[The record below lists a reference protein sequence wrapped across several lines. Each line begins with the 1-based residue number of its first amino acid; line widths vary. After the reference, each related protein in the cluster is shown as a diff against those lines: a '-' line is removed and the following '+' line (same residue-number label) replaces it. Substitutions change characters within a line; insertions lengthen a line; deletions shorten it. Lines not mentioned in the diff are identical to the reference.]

1 MTDGYLADALPAFAR
16 SWRTVCREAAGL
28 QDVADRLFDQPLD
41 AAWLTRLEADK
52 TLADRIES
60 FVARYGRL
68 QDQLGEKA
76 LPRLLALFGAA
87 PRTLLDT
94 LNAAERLGVLESAE
108 AWLTLRALRNRLVH
122 EYLESADELLLALQ
136 VAEPAARQLIDVV
149 RRMDALLQERD
160 IALPGL
166 AS

>member
-41 AAWLTRLEADK
+41 AAWLA
-52 TLADRIES
+52 
-60 FVARYGRL
+60 
-68 QDQLGEKA
+68 
-76 LPRLLALFGAA
+76 
-87 PRTLLDT
+87 
-94 LNAAERLGVLESAE
+94 
-108 AWLTLRALRNRLVH
+108 LRALRNRLVH
-122 EYLESADELLLALQ
+122 EYLESVDELLLALQ
-136 VAEPAARQLIDVV
+136 VAKPAASQLIDVV
-149 RRMDALLQERD
+149 RRMDALLQERG